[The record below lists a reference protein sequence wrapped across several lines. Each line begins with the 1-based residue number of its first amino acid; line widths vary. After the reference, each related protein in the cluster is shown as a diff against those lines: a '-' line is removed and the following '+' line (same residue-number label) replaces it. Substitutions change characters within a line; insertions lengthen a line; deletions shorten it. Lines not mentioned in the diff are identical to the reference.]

1 MSGTTGSE
9 LAPAWSCP
17 QPCPA
22 PACAGGV
29 QGPSLGSPGPA
40 PSFPCSVCV
49 PLQRAVKPWGCGQ
62 EEAEAQ
68 KWGPCGVP
76 APTFGVCGAV
86 LAAAGRWVEPGPS
99 PVLAVT
105 RPCSCLTPAPRTH
118 PTALFK
124 PFLQGN
130 PSLLGLCPIPAAPRG
145 SASRVPSAC
154 CGHGA
159 VGSVPLRGALAGCGL
174 AKHFW
179 GSAAPVLG

>member
-1 MSGTTGSE
+1 MLEGDFCCQEQRDQSLLLTGAVPS
-9 LAPAWSCP
+9 PALLLP
-17 QPCPA
+17 VPA
-22 PACAGGV
+22 EGGA

-40 PSFPCSVCV
+40 PSFPCCVCV

-118 PTALFK
+118 PTALLK
-124 PFLQGN
+124 PF
-130 PSLLGLCPIPAAPRG
+130 
-145 SASRVPSAC
+145 
-154 CGHGA
+154 
-159 VGSVPLRGALAGCGL
+159 
-174 AKHFW
+174 F
-179 GSAAPVLG
+179 